1 MSYYLDLP
9 TSLESYTDNIL
20 LSRFPIDHGV
30 SLLVT
35 QSGETFTGL
44 LQQFPDQVQVGNATY
59 YFAGGHY
66 YVLTQPEIDAITAA
80 GFEDLIKEIV

>member
-35 QSGETFTGL
+35 ADGETFTGV
-44 LQQFPDQVQVGNATY
+44 LQQFPDQVQVENATY
-59 YFAGGHY
+59 YYAGGHY
-66 YVLTQPEIDAITAA
+66 YVLSQAEIDAITDA
-80 GFEDLIKEIV
+80 GFGDLIREIV